1 MWEKTISINEIAEIR
16 GKSTIY
22 LGVGAI
28 KKIFDITK
36 ELSKKGISKI
46 LVITGTSSFKRT
58 GAWDYVEKALNESNI
73 KYELYSKITANPT
86 TTHVDEATKLACDL
100 GAQAIIAIGG
110 GSVIDASK
118 GVAIMTQYGNKTC
131 AELVQYEFTPD
142 KALPVIA
149 INTTHGT
156 GTEGDRFAVISL
168 LEKKYKPCLAYDLSY
183 PLYSIDDPGLM
194 TGLSKY
200 QTMYTSIDAMNHVI
214 EAATSTVANPYSIL
228 LAEETVRLIS
238 KYLPIAIEDG
248 SNLEARYYLTYASLI
263 AGIAFDNTLLHLTH
277 ALEHPLS
284 AVKSDLTHGLGLAV
298 LVPSVVKYTY
308 KERPEVLASVLSPIV
323 KDLKGEKSEAQK
335 ACDGLKAW
343 LHEVGVTDTLTTLGF
358 NEGQVNELTDLAFNT
373 PSLDLLLSCS
383 PAKATKELVSTIY
396 RESL

>member
-1 MWEKTISINEIAEIR
+1 
-16 GKSTIY
+16 
-22 LGVGAI
+22 
-28 KKIFDITK
+28 
-36 ELSKKGISKI
+36 
-46 LVITGTSSFKRT
+46 
-58 GAWDYVEKALNESNI
+58 
-73 KYELYSKITANPT
+73 
-86 TTHVDEATKLACDL
+86 
-100 GAQAIIAIGG
+100 
-110 GSVIDASK
+110 
-118 GVAIMTQYGNKTC
+118 MTQYGNKTC

-228 LAEETVRLIS
+228 LAEETVRLIA

-277 ALEHPLS
+277 ALE
-284 AVKSDLTHGLGLAV
+284 
-298 LVPSVVKYTY
+298 
-308 KERPEVLASVLSPIV
+308 
-323 KDLKGEKSEAQK
+323 
-335 ACDGLKAW
+335 
-343 LHEVGVTDTLTTLGF
+343 
-358 NEGQVNELTDLAFNT
+358 
-373 PSLDLLLSCS
+373 
-383 PAKATKELVSTIY
+383 
-396 RESL
+396 